1 MGMAD
6 DYDVIVIGS
15 GLGGLT
21 AAGLIAQAGRKTL
34 LIERNHDVGGAAST
48 YKAGGLVVEASLHV
62 AADEQQG
69 HRPTAAKKIEP
80 MAEPHMPGTQ
90 KPVAPVTNLEA

>member
-1 MGMAD
+1 MGMAG

-21 AAGLIAQAGRKTL
+21 AAGVIAQAGRKTL
-34 LIERNHDVGGAAST
+34 LIERNHDVAAST

-69 HRPTAAKKIEP
+69 HRPPAAKKIEP